1 MNVWNLYMKSWPGHV
16 KIIRFLL
23 AHKLISLCMASVN
36 DCRYSHGINI
46 RVHYFK
52 TWCATFKRMSLIH
65 YGKCLLVFIWLHY
78 YWISLFQ
85 SLCMQFHSSVQY
97 DMHSCIRCN
106 LAFFCLCMHSL
117 YHPWPSTEK
126 GSGGLPRVHRLLC
139 GLPRVH
145 RGLRTLLPGTPQC
158 SDQAVTTA
166 ASWVDG
172 CAAPL
177 RRWCLDR
184 CGDAG
189 K

>member
-1 MNVWNLYMKSWPGHV
+1 
-16 KIIRFLL
+16 
-23 AHKLISLCMASVN
+23 MASVN
-36 DCRYSHGINI
+36 DYWCSHGIN
-46 RVHYFK
+46 VMDHYFK
-52 TWCATFKRMSLIH
+52 KCDVQPLIKWFSFIKVNVYKCSCCCTIIGFH
-65 YGKCLLVFIWLHY
+65 YVKVFVCNFY
-78 YWISLFQ
+78 
-85 SLCMQFHSSVQY
+85 SSVQC

-106 LAFFCLCMHSL
+106 RVLFCLCMHSL

-145 RGLRTLLPGTPQC
+145 RRLRTLLPGTPQC

-172 CAAPL
+172 RAAPL
-177 RRWCLDR
+177 RRRRLDR
-184 CGDAG
+184 CGVAG

>member
-1 MNVWNLYMKSWPGHV
+1 MHGVSKWFMVFTWHYYQSSLFSKYDVQPIMKCLWIIVVSVCGYLYGCTTVGFHWNY
-16 KIIRFLL
+16 
-23 AHKLISLCMASVN
+23 SLCV
-36 DCRYSHGINI
+36 
-46 RVHYFK
+46 
-52 TWCATFKRMSLIH
+52 
-65 YGKCLLVFIWLHY
+65 
-78 YWISLFQ
+78 
-85 SLCMQFHSSVQY
+85 QFHSSVHTGV
-97 DMHSCIRCN
+97 HSCVRCS
-106 LAFFCLCMHSL
+106 LSFFWLCIHSL

-172 CAAPL
+172 RAAPL
-177 RRWCLDR
+177 RRRRLDR
-184 CGDAG
+184 CGVAG